1 MEKLDDINVAL
12 IGAGAQGQVLL
23 SSCLKAIG
31 GLRFKAVCDIWPYN
45 CNKAANLIN
54 AYNRRETE
62 VAEFADYQEMLSR
75 NDKLDLDAVIIATP
89 DWMHAQCAIACMNA
103 ALHVYCEKEMSNS
116 LELAREMVLTARET
130 KKLLQI
136 GRQRRSNPR
145 YIRAINDLV
154 LGGKLLGRIGQACAQ
169 WNRGLCEDIGWPA
182 KHALSTRELA
192 RYGYDTM
199 GHLRNWRWFKR
210 YGGGPIVDL
219 GAHQIDIFNWVFGGN
234 PKSVIASGGIDYY
247 KHRQWYDN
255 VMCIFEYENDEGVA
269 RAAYQVQTANGH
281 GGFYETFMG
290 EYGSLIIS
298 EVPRYGNRLEREP
311 LFAPD
316 FNKLVNSGLLKEKN
330 PLSRCPS
337 GPHILDARGGCYC
350 CDPSLV
356 LQKWPLRTELNK
368 PPHQPH
374 LQNFFDAIRGKAKL
388 NCPGEIGYATAAAVL
403 AVNKAVKSQK
413 KIEFTK
419 KEFKVEA

>member
-45 CNKAANLIN
+45 RSKAADLIN
-54 AYNRRETE
+54 AYNRLETE

-89 DWMHAQCAIACMNA
+89 DWMHAECAIACMNA
-103 ALHVYCEKEMSNS
+103 GLHVYCEKEMSNS
-116 LELAREMVLTARET
+116 LELARQMVLTARET

-145 YIRAINDLV
+145 YIRAINDIVPADRV
-154 LGGKLLGRIGQACAQ
+154 LGHLGQACAQ
-169 WNRGLCEDIGWPA
+169 WNRRIDDDIGWPA
-182 KHALSTRELA
+182 KHALSATELA

-199 GHLRNWRWFKR
+199 GRLRNWRWFKR
-210 YGGGPIVDL
+210 YGAGPIADL
-219 GAHQIDIFNWVFGGN
+219 GSHQIDIFSWIFRTN

-255 VMCIFEYENDEGVA
+255 VMCVFEYTNKKGVA
-269 RAAYQVQTANGH
+269 RAACQVRTTTGH
-281 GGFYETFMG
+281 GGFYEAFMG
-290 EYGSLIIS
+290 EYGSLVIS
-298 EVPRYGNRLEREP
+298 EVPRYGNRLERAP
-311 LFAPD
+311 FFAPD
-316 FNKLVNSGLLKEKN
+316 FNKLVKEGLLKGNN
-330 PLSRCPS
+330 PPVDCGHSHLFDIRCAPS
-337 GPHILDARGGCYC
+337 DL
-350 CDPSLV
+350 
-356 LQKWPLRTELNK
+356 LQRWSLRTELNA

-374 LQNFFDAIRGKAKL
+374 LSNFFQAVRGKAKL
-388 NCPGEIGYATAAAVL
+388 NCPGEIRYATVAAVL
-403 AVNKAVKSQK
+403 AVNRAVKSQK